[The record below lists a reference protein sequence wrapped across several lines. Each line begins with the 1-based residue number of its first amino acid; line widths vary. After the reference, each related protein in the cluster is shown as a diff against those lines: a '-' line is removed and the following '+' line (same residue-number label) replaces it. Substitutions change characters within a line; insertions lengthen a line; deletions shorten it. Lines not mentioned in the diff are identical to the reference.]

1 MSGRS
6 PRTAARLAGRAWH
19 ALGVE
24 RLGGSDSGFLF
35 IETEEQ
41 TSVCVDLIEL
51 APEVE
56 GASLLTRADLCER
69 VRDRIHLL
77 PSWTWRLEP
86 VPLRIHHPVWVED
99 PEFRVEDHI
108 RHRVLP
114 APGGP
119 DELNALMAELEP
131 MRLDLRHP
139 LWQIVLVD
147 GLGGPGSTRQALVLR
162 IHHTVADGAAI
173 LHTFDLLFGDA
184 AGELPRP
191 AAHAVAPLPKKR
203 TLFKDAAKEQARNWR
218 ELPRM
223 LKDTKAIFA
232 KVEARREEAVAEV
245 PRPMGDAPHTII
257 NQPGPAIRTY
267 ARSKVPIAE
276 LQRVRTTTGATLNDV
291 ALAMVAGSLRAYLL
305 ARDALPEK
313 ALVANVPVS
322 GDPPGTPPRQ
332 WGNRFAN
339 FFALLHTDVAD
350 PKERLLK
357 ISEST
362 AEAKLQL
369 SLQGHDTLTEWLD
382 RMPPLVGRPAARSM
396 VNRSARNTEKADF
409 NALVSNVRISARDW
423 RIGGHRVSHVYLS
436 GPIGDDT
443 GLNITVVGYD
453 DDLHMTVVGN
463 PVTMERPDEVV
474 DGMVLALE
482 ELIACTA

>member
-1 MSGRS
+1 M
-6 PRTAARLAGRAWH
+6 LA
-19 ALGVE
+19 GVE

-51 APEVE
+51 APESDGG
-56 GASLLTRADLCER
+56 GALLTREDICAR
-69 VRDRIHLL
+69 VQDRIHLL
-77 PSWTWRLEP
+77 PSWRWRLEP

-119 DELNALMAELEP
+119 DELNDLMAELEP
-131 MRLDLRHP
+131 LRLDLRHP

-191 AAHAVAPLPKKR
+191 EGYVVPPLPTRR
-203 TLFKDAAKEQARNWR
+203 TLFREAAREQVHNWR
-218 ELPRM
+218 QIPRM
-223 LKDTKAIFA
+223 FKDTKAIFE
-232 KVEARREEAVAEV
+232 KVEARRNEAVAAV
-245 PRPMGDAPHTII
+245 PRPMHDAPGTIL
-257 NQPGPAIRTY
+257 NRPGPAIRTY
-267 ARSKVPIAE
+267 ARAKVPIAE

-291 ALAMVAGSLRAYLL
+291 ALGMVAGSLRAYLL

-313 ALVANVPVS
+313 GLVANVPVS

-339 FFALLHTDVAD
+339 FFALLHTNVED
-350 PKERLLK
+350 PRERLAA
-357 ISEST
+357 ISAST

-382 RMPPLVGRPAARSM
+382 RMPPLIGRPAARAM
-396 VNRSARNTEKADF
+396 VNKSAKDPDTADF

-423 RIGGHRVSHVYLS
+423 RIGDQRVAHVYLS

-453 DDLHMTVVGN
+453 DDLHITVVGN
-463 PVTMERPDEVV
+463 PVTMEHPDEVV